1 MKDVMPKPLAWIA
14 VIAVGIT
21 GYIVGT
27 RVKAAETV
35 AKKARKKIKK

>member
-1 MKDVMPKPLAWIA
+1 MPKPLVWIA

-21 GYIVGT
+21 GYIIGT

-35 AKKARKKIKK
+35 AKKAHKKLRK